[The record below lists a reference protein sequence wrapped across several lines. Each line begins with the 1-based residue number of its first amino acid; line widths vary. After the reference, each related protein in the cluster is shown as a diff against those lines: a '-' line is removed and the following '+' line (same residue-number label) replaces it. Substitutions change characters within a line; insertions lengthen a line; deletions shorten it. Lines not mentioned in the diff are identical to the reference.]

1 MCVCFKQNSL
11 ECKFKKE
18 HFSFSP
24 WQHWESTVQETGKP
38 ALVWKL
44 SVTFEHV
51 TCTTGCTKAC
61 NTHCAN
67 GVTSEGHQQE
77 LSRWY
82 SSCCGKGMDEHG
94 KTTAEL
100 WCCGARKRW
109 KCDPHD
115 EWISFPLVGTYSFVF
130 GGSHAFRRWPSIPDL
145 LLLELCGSSFGC
157 NWLVGICYSNYL
169 GNHIQV
175 EFHNGFYIGSLEQW
189 LLFMDVFTTLSF
201 FLVWICSCFFSAASI
216 FFVLSCSISTKG
228 AMQISTGFCYVL
240 LLKGQGTIT
249 VSYHIIPAKR
259 WWEML
264 ISHSR
269 ELNMQK
275 NPSSS

>member
-1 MCVCFKQNSL
+1 
-11 ECKFKKE
+11 
-18 HFSFSP
+18 
-24 WQHWESTVQETGKP
+24 
-38 ALVWKL
+38 
-44 SVTFEHV
+44 
-51 TCTTGCTKAC
+51 
-61 NTHCAN
+61 
-67 GVTSEGHQQE
+67 
-77 LSRWY
+77 
-82 SSCCGKGMDEHG
+82 MDEHG

-157 NWLVGICYSNYL
+157 NWLVGICYSKWSFTMASTL
-169 GNHIQV
+169 GHLNSGCCSWMFLQLCP
-175 EFHNGFYIGSLEQW
+175 FFWCGFVH
-189 LLFMDVFTTLSF
+189 VFF
-201 FLVWICSCFFSAASI
+201 FAASI